1 MISNITI
8 LSHMQC
14 KYSFLKTF
22 FAKWPK
28 FVTKKS
34 GHYVAPHED
43 TLRKE
48 ENFQVARKEV

>member
-14 KYSFLKTF
+14 KYAFLKTF
-22 FAKWPK
+22 FTKWPK

-34 GHYVAPHED
+34 SHYVAPHED